1 MPLWRRVEFHG
12 GVVKYEINKEDNP
25 IYTQLISILDEDQRK
40 LLDAYLDKIEEFI
53 PKGLIVSDN
62 ADSLRILNSEEAQEE
77 EKLINEL
84 VEFAKNS
91 LNPEICVEM
100 LINSQ
105 GFKKI
110 LHRKKEVLELI
121 KNG

>member
-1 MPLWRRVEFHG
+1 M
-12 GVVKYEINKEDNP
+12 
-25 IYTQLISILDEDQRK
+25 
-40 LLDAYLDKIEEFI
+40 DKIEEFI

-91 LNPEICVEM
+91 LNPEICIEM

>member
-12 GVVKYEINKEDNP
+12 GIVKYEINKEDNP
-25 IYTQLISILDEDQRK
+25 IYTQLTSILDEDQRK

-77 EKLINEL
+77 EKL
-84 VEFAKNS
+84 
-91 LNPEICVEM
+91 
-100 LINSQ
+100 
-105 GFKKI
+105 
-110 LHRKKEVLELI
+110 
-121 KNG
+121 